1 MLEQYGHKDWKVRK
15 KAGDDIEAILKEAGM
30 RIEAN
35 GTNELMDVMKK
46 AMKDANKAVLKVYI
60 ILLGM
65 LAEAMGQPI
74 SKYQKKCFVPMLS
87 NLSDKQSLVRDE
99 VVKCMNKWGDA
110 IGAEKVIN
118 LLGEVIQ
125 VENPEART
133 EGLKWILL
141 HEPAIG
147 SCDASTLVKPLI
159 ACLGDR
165 VKGIRDLAEQVARS
179 VMAITGHPQFLNA
192 TKDRPQAVQ

>member
-1 MLEQYGHKDWKVRK
+1 MTPKLLEQYGHKDWKVRK

-35 GTNELMDVMKK
+35 GTGELMDVMKK

-74 SKYQKKCFVPMLS
+74 NKYQKKCFVPMLS

-99 VVKCMNKWGDA
+99 VVKCMNKWADA

-125 VENPEART
+125 VENMDE
-133 EGLKWILL
+133 
-141 HEPAIG
+141 
-147 SCDASTLVKPLI
+147 
-159 ACLGDR
+159 
-165 VKGIRDLAEQVARS
+165 
-179 VMAITGHPQFLNA
+179 LN
-192 TKDRPQAVQ
+192 